1 MFLPSDFSLPSCNAF
16 TINGPT
22 LFQSGFLLNLFQ
34 LCLDARIWCLLFS
47 FVFFTASFADLSK
60 KNKKTHEETFF
71 PIALVAFT
79 VTPATIIAPPIVIT
93 TGPTPGIE
101 KLPAKKPNGPVKATL
116 LDCIEFPF
124 NSSLLFFNW
133 FK

>member
-1 MFLPSDFSLPSCNAF
+1 MYTSVLTNMFLPSDFSLPSCN
-16 TINGPT
+16 
-22 LFQSGFLLNLFQ
+22 
-34 LCLDARIWCLLFS
+34 
-47 FVFFTASFADLSK
+47 
-60 KNKKTHEETFF
+60 
-71 PIALVAFT
+71 AFT

-124 NSSLLFFNW
+124 NSSLLFFN
-133 FK
+133 

>member
-1 MFLPSDFSLPSCNAF
+1 MM
-16 TINGPT
+16 
-22 LFQSGFLLNLFQ
+22 
-34 LCLDARIWCLLFS
+34 S
-47 FVFFTASFADLSK
+47 FIFICIFYSIFRRLIK
-60 KNKKTHEETFF
+60 LIFKNPWRNFF